1 MDPKLKSHLDSLQA
15 QKAEFDALD
24 ELTKALKNLP
34 PVVDDDYPAA
44 RHVYEGKLQTFLE
57 AAKANGRLDQWLGKT
72 PVATKALKN
81 LPPAVKLV
89 YGAAGNVPETIRHF
103 FGERGFND
111 ASARFAEVVSFMDRH
126 PGISAAYASLSRLP
140 DLTLPEGRQMA
151 VWTKTSDECG
161 TSPGHRNPDACR

>member
-1 MDPKLKSHLDSLQA
+1 MDTKLKSHLDSLQA

-34 PVVDDDYPAA
+34 PVVHGDYPEY
-44 RHVYEGKLQTFLE
+44 RDRYEGKLNSFLE
-57 AAKANGRLDQWLGKT
+57 AAKANDRLDQWLGK
-72 PVATKALKN
+72 AAS
-81 LPPAVKLV
+81 PPAAKLAENPVVKLV
-89 YGAAGNVPETIRHF
+89 YGAAGNVPETTRY
-103 FGERGFND
+103 FGPREFND
-111 ASARFAEVVSFMDRH
+111 ASARFAEIVSFMDRH

-161 TSPGHRNPDACR
+161 TSPGHHNPDACR